1 MYGVLLLL
9 NPLMDFVTMS
19 CLWIIILIS
28 LGYTYLKTNLMCFL
42 LLLNLR
48 LSLGPNSPLK
58 FKPLMGVV
66 NTHLVLLRI
75 FSPYIVLFIKFPAHI
90 HLNKM
95 ALSKENIDILWK
107 LLLPFFLTPSFHILS
122 SLMQF
127 LLLHTLL
134 TLLPTSTLHS
144 QSLWSSLYGHTPDLS
159 QL

>member
-1 MYGVLLLL
+1 
-9 NPLMDFVTMS
+9 MS

-28 LGYTYLKTNLMCFL
+28 LGCTYLKTNLMCFL

-75 FSPYIVLFIKFPAHI
+75 FSPYIVLFIKFPAYI

-95 ALSKENIDILWK
+95 ALSKENIDILRK
-107 LLLPFFLTPSFHILS
+107 LLLPFFLMPSFHILS
-122 SLMQF
+122 GLNAVSIATYLINPFTYFHSSLTIP
-127 LLLHTLL
+127 LIL
-134 TLLPTSTLHS
+134 
-144 QSLWSSLYGHTPDLS
+144 SLWSHPRLVSTLNIWLQLLSLLKA
-159 QL
+159 L